1 MRLTLVIPSL
11 ERGGAE
17 RVMCSLANAWAEQG
31 HEVALLTLNR
41 EGPPA
46 FPLHTSVKRYQLG
59 MASEPANFAVTAS
72 RQSARIRALRRQFRQ
87 ARPDVIIS
95 FIVYSNI
102 LTLLAA
108 RGLKIPVIVSE
119 RTDPGYK
126 IGPVWEL
133 LRRLAYRWADMLVCQ
148 TQASL
153 EWFRKRYGLNG
164 CVIPNPVSLT
174 SEAEHDL
181 STRRSYGANTVLA
194 MGRLSYEKG
203 FDLLLDA
210 FAQVADRHPEWS
222 LKVIG
227 DGPLRPQL
235 IAQCD
240 RLKLAHRVSLPG
252 SVSDPFPTLRSADLF
267 VLPSRFEGF
276 PNALCEAMS
285 VGLPAISCDCPS
297 GPAEIIRNGIDGM
310 LVRPQDVGA
319 LASALDLLMTDST
332 LRKRLGM
339 HAPEVLERFSLPKI
353 LLMWEEAFRKLGLHV
368 ANVAGVDRK

>member
-31 HEVALLTLNR
+31 QEVTLLTFNR

-46 FPLHTSVKRYQLG
+46 FPLHASVKRYQLG
-59 MASEPANFAVTAS
+59 MASEPANFAVTAF
-72 RQSARIRALRRQFRQ
+72 RQSARIRALRRQFRK

-102 LTLLAA
+102 LTLIAA
-108 RGLKIPVIVSE
+108 RGLRIPVIVSE
-119 RTDPGYK
+119 RTDPGSYK

-148 TQASL
+148 TEASL
-153 EWFRKRYGLNG
+153 EWFRKRYGMNG
-164 CVIPNPVSLT
+164 CVIPNPVSPAPG
-174 SEAEHDL
+174 AEHDPP
-181 STRRSYGANTVLA
+181 TRSSDGANTVLA
-194 MGRLSYEKG
+194 MGRLSHEKG

-210 FAQVADRHPEWS
+210 FSQVAGRHPEWS

-235 IAQCD
+235 IEQRD
-240 RLKLAHRVSLPG
+240 RLKLTDRISLPG
-252 SVSDPFPTLRSADLF
+252 PVSDPVPALRSADLF
-267 VLPSRFEGF
+267 ILPSRFEGF

-285 VGLPAISCDCPS
+285 VGLPAISFDCPS
-297 GPAEIIRNGIDGM
+297 GPAEIIRDGIDGI

-332 LRKRLGM
+332 LRKRLSM
-339 HAPEVLERFSLPKI
+339 HAPEVLARFSLPKI
-353 LLMWEEAFRKLGLHV
+353 LLMWEEVFKKLGLYI
-368 ANVAGVDRK
+368 ANVAGMD